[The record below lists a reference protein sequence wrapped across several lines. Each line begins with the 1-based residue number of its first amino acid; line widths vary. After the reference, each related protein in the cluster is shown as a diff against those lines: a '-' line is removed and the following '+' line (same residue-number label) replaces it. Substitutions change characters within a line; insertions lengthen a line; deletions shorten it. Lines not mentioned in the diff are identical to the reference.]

1 MPNVLHSCILQQIK
15 SRHDSYHRNTLA
27 YALCGYVEDVSH
39 EAF

>member
-1 MPNVLHSCILQQIK
+1 MLNVPYSCILQQRK

-27 YALCGYVEDVSH
+27 YALCDYVEDVSH